1 MPGFPWFHYFSFS
14 SFHTCTFTCDVL
26 LLPCSFIPYQDLRA
40 WRASFAGPLWCSL
53 SLESSSSQNSY
64 QQLSVFPFS
73 SFSVFSAFLAHAASS
88 EFTYPSCS
96 HCPQRLFSQVDD
108 YLSYHRHVCLSQYQN
123 THVLMSLNLHR
134 CRKWSGSLWSNGRSR
149 AIDFLP
155 LL

>member
-1 MPGFPWFHYFSFS
+1 MSFVLIYTSVTHCLVFLDFTISLFLLFTPAPLLVMYSSYLAVLSHTKISGPGGPA
-14 SFHTCTFTCDVL
+14 L
-26 LLPCSFIPYQDLRA
+26 LDPY
-40 WRASFAGPLWCSL
+40 GVL

-134 CRKWSGSLWSNGRSR
+134 CRKWSGSL
-149 AIDFLP
+149 
-155 LL
+155 